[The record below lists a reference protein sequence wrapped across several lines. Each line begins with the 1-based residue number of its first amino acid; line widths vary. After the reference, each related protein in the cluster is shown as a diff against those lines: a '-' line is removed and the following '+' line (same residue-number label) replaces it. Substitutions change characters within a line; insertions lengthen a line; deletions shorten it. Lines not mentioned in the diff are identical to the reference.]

1 MKPVELRKKSAGEL
15 ADLLR
20 ERQVR
25 REELVL
31 LLGQHK
37 AKNVK
42 ELATVRR
49 DIARI
54 KTILAQQPRS

>member
-1 MKPVELRKKSAGEL
+1 MKPIELRKKSADELKALLGER
-15 ADLLR
+15 A
-20 ERQVR
+20 VR

-31 LLGQHK
+31 LSRQHK

-42 ELATVRR
+42 ELAAVRR

-54 KTILAQQPRS
+54 KTILVEQRS